1 MAKKD
6 VTARSVL
13 LVDDHPVMRNGLTM
27 LLARSGHVVCGSAA
41 SREEL
46 RACLE
51 EVAADVALVD
61 LSLAEESG
69 LDLIDDLMAKGVP
82 VLIFSMH
89 EDSRSIERAFSRG
102 AMGYVTKREVEAILL
117 DAIQRVARGERYA
130 SPAVKRSLADRVM
143 ASQCDVGASLS
154 PREEQ
159 ILARLGRG
167 ESSSEIGAALSISA
181 HTVETYFSRLIRKLD
196 ISSMKE
202 LRKYAI
208 CHGQRDDGAT

>member
-1 MAKKD
+1 MAKKA
-6 VTARSVL
+6 VFARNVL

-46 RACLE
+46 QACLE
-51 EVAADVALVD
+51 EAVADVALVD

-69 LDLIDDLMAKGVP
+69 LDLIDDLRAKGVP
-82 VLIFSMH
+82 VLVFSMH
-89 EDSRSIERAFSRG
+89 EDGCSIERAFSRG

-117 DAIQRVARGERYA
+117 EAIEMVSGGGRYA
-130 SPAVKRSLADRVM
+130 SPAVRRSLTDRVM
-143 ASQCDVGASLS
+143 TPHSDAGASLS

-181 HTVETYFSRLIRKLD
+181 NTVETYFSRLIRKLD
-196 ISSMKE
+196 LLSMKE

-208 CHGQRDDGAT
+208 FHRQS